1 MKRNFIGDKGQ
12 AFQVKKVETGNNMKM
27 LVFMGLLMILALL
40 FPNCTITNPFLIP
53 TSFKTGP
60 VLREPKGY
68 EGFHRTDLLL
78 AQSHIPKRVGFIL
91 PYENFDNEYLYNI
104 EATEKLK
111 SGLTNLGF
119 NLIEKQKIDKVLGY
133 ISSSA
138 FDKFPLKITEEKKR
152 RMSEELGL
160 EAILIARS
168 NKHLAS
174 TVFVKKY
181 DYIVKVEL
189 IQFQKETVMWLS
201 IIYDSSLVKATE
213 KIIKLLEKDIKAFN
227 EGKKI

>member
-1 MKRNFIGDKGQ
+1 M
-12 AFQVKKVETGNNMKM
+12 
-27 LVFMGLLMILALL
+27 
-40 FPNCTITNPFLIP
+40 
-53 TSFKTGP
+53 
-60 VLREPKGY
+60 
-68 EGFHRTDLLL
+68 L
-78 AQSHIPKRVGFIL
+78 AQSHIPKRVVFIL
-91 PYENFDNEYLYNI
+91 SDENFNNEYLYNI

-168 NKHLAS
+168 NKHEAS

-189 IQFQKETVMWLS
+189 IQFREETVMWLG
-201 IIYDSSLVKATE
+201 IIYDFSLVKATE
-213 KIIKLLEKDIKAFN
+213 RIIKLLEKDIKAFN

>member
-1 MKRNFIGDKGQ
+1 MANFLWITPTHKCSIAGPDPRASSIPGDLSYK
-12 AFQVKKVETGNNMKM
+12 FQYW
-27 LVFMGLLMILALL
+27 
-40 FPNCTITNPFLIP
+40 
-53 TSFKTGP
+53 
-60 VLREPKGY
+60 REPKGY

-78 AQSHIPKRVGFIL
+78 AQSHIPKRVVFIL
-91 PYENFDNEYLYNI
+91 SDENFNNEYLYNI

-168 NKHLAS
+168 NKHEAS

-189 IQFQKETVMWLS
+189 IQFREETVMWLG
-201 IIYDSSLVKATE
+201 IIYDFSLVKATE
-213 KIIKLLEKDIKAFN
+213 RIIKLLEKDIKAFN